1 VALNTTGA
9 NAESAPWGTLP
20 HPIPEVSRL
29 NEYLNEIKDEA
40 GQTMAEYA
48 VVLGV
53 ITIAVVVTLG
63 LLSAAIKSTLTNVI
77 SSL

>member
-1 VALNTTGA
+1 MNEFFT
-9 NAESAPWGTLP
+9 
-20 HPIPEVSRL
+20 EVR
-29 NEYLNEIKDEA
+29 DEA

-63 LLSAAIKSTLTNVI
+63 LLATAIQNTLTNVI
-77 SSL
+77 ASL

>member
-1 VALNTTGA
+1 MKNFALHLREET
-9 NAESAPWGTLP
+9 
-20 HPIPEVSRL
+20 
-29 NEYLNEIKDEA
+29 

-63 LLSAAIKSTLTNVI
+63 LLSSQISTLL
-77 SSL
+77 SSVVTAM

>member
-1 VALNTTGA
+1 MYWCFFREADMLDFLTQ
-9 NAESAPWGTLP
+9 L
-20 HPIPEVSRL
+20 R
-29 NEYLNEIKDEA
+29 DEA

-63 LLSAAIKSTLTNVI
+63 LLSTAIQGLLNNVI
-77 SSL
+77 ATL

>member
-1 VALNTTGA
+1 MKGMLLHLRE
-9 NAESAPWGTLP
+9 ES
-20 HPIPEVSRL
+20 
-29 NEYLNEIKDEA
+29 

-63 LLSAAIKSTLTNVI
+63 LLSTKISALLSSVI
-77 SSL
+77 ASM